1 MLETFFSEILAVSLV
16 AVIVSKALSG
26 VKSSVL
32 NLDLDIQL
40 KQTV

>member
-16 AVIVSKALSG
+16 PVIVPKALSG

-32 NLDLDIQL
+32 NIDLDIQL
-40 KQTV
+40 QQDY